1 MFSDVLVLQ
10 DQAGL
15 WLNLG
20 ATALVILLGG
30 SVLGRISRNLIN
42 AALKKLEVDRITTG
56 YEFSIREFISSFVEF
71 LFDVGAFCWAMSI
84 AGLLI
89 PLMYLLMYGAGIL
102 VAVAILLWLR
112 DACLNLVHW
121 KRFKMIG
128 KAVRFNDVTGVLR
141 KNRSLWLTVETKQG
155 IIEIPYVWLR
165 ANMKDSR

>member
-30 SVLGRISRNLIN
+30 AVLGRISRNLIN
-42 AALKKLEVDRITTG
+42 AALKKLEVDRITAG

-71 LFDVGAFCWAMSI
+71 LFDVSAFFWAMSI

-89 PLMYLLMYGAGIL
+89 PLMYLLMYSVGIL
-102 VAVAILLWLR
+102 VAGAILLWLR
-112 DACLNLVHW
+112 DACLNIVHW
-121 KRFKMIG
+121 KRFKIVG
-128 KAVRFNDVTGVLR
+128 KSVRFNDVNGVLR
-141 KNRSLWLTVETKQG
+141 KNGLLWLTVETKRG
-155 IIEIPYVWLR
+155 MVEIPYSSLHVNVR
-165 ANMKDSR
+165 REN